1 MEVRMQRI
9 TSKIRDERGFTLIEI
24 IMVIVLLG
32 IIAAIAIPKY
42 IDLKSD
48 AVNATLEGLKG
59 GIVASGAIGYADI
72 AINGNGYAGATY
84 PIPDD
89 MNGSY
94 LQSDDLDYDTGT
106 DAWTAMVGGTAYTF
120 TYYQASGGVDYGS

>member
-1 MEVRMQRI
+1 MQRI

-48 AVNATLEGLKG
+48 AVNATLQGLKG
-59 GIVASGAIGYADI
+59 GIVSSGAIGYADI
-72 AINGNGYAGATY
+72 AIHGNGYASATY
-84 PIPDD
+84 PVPDD
-89 MNGSY
+89 MQLSY
-94 LQSDDLDYDTGT
+94 LQSDDLDYDTAG
-106 DAWTAMVGGTAYTF
+106 DYWTAVVGGTTYNF
-120 TYYQASGGVDYGS
+120 TYYQASGGVDYGT

>member
-1 MEVRMQRI
+1 MQRI

-59 GIVASGAIGYADI
+59 GVVSAAAIGYADI
-72 AINGNGYAGATY
+72 AIKGYYNPATY
-84 PIPDD
+84 PTPDD
-89 MNGSY
+89 MNTSY
-94 LQSDDLDYDTGT
+94 LQSDDLDYDTGS
-106 DAWTAMVGGTAYTF
+106 DYWTAVVGGTTYNF
-120 TYYQASGGVDYGS
+120 TYYQASGGVDYGT